1 MKVMEV
7 TMNTT

>member
-7 TMNTT
+7 